1 MGKTLKNDAMKG
13 YLLIL
18 LSGILWGTGGYWVIQ
33 LNAFGVGPAM
43 TSLSAHLLSL
53 IPIGL
58 TILFKKG
65 ISGFKISKRGLIF
78 AIILGIFGKG
88 ILKISYDAA
97 TIEVG
102 QSTACVLLYTAPIF
116 VTVISVCFLKAKV
129 RWNTYIAL
137 ALNLLGVI
145 LIVTGGNFREFNLSS
160 WGIIL
165 GLIAAFTYALNIILG
180 RAAGENADPL
190 VASFYMML
198 TSTTFLFFVAKP
210 WQMANPEVL
219 LNGKFI
225 FWAVINS
232 VLTAAVPN
240 MIYLQGLS
248 YDIEVPKAGIISSV
262 EVIVATFMGVFLLG
276 ENMNFVSVLGLL
288 IMLGS
293 IVLLNAKVE
302 EVEIENFELKHEDV
316 ERVEVEVSKV
326 DHTEVAKL
334 DVDHTELEQAE

>member
-33 LNAFGVGPAM
+33 LNKFGVGPAM

-58 TILFKKG
+58 TILIKKG
-65 ISGFKISKRGLIF
+65 ISGFKISRRGLIF
-78 AIILGIFGKG
+78 AIVLGIFGKG
-88 ILKISYDAA
+88 ILKIAYDAA

-116 VTVISVCFLKAKV
+116 VTVLSVLFLKAKV

-145 LIVTGGNFREFNLSS
+145 LIVTGGNFREFNIST

-165 GLIAAFTYALNIILG
+165 GLIAAFTYALNTILG

-198 TSTTFLFFVAKP
+198 TSATFLFFVAKP
-210 WQMANPEVL
+210 WQMTNPEVL

-232 VLTAAVPN
+232 FLTAAVPN

-276 ENMNFVSVLGLL
+276 ENMNLVSVLGLL
-288 IMLGS
+288 VMLGS
-293 IVLLNAKVE
+293 IVLLNSKVE
-302 EVEIENFELKHEDV
+302 QVELVEDAEL
-316 ERVEVEVSKV
+316 
-326 DHTEVAKL
+326 
-334 DVDHTELEQAE
+334 